1 MSKGPGTLCYTWLS
15 TPRATYIQDRDANEH
30 RQANTLKDNPNQG
43 KTGALRDTPST
54 GGKPSGTHTPPRGS
68 LGSTWG
74 HAHRRRE
81 PGVGSSA
88 APAHLAPKASPQ
100 APPVCVPVRACVR
113 TRPRAPPPV
122 GGEVRTAP
130 GAARLARRGLP
141 GERLPWSA
149 ERGSILMDRPGALPP
164 GQPGSLLPLL
174 LPVSPKSL
182 RPAVP
187 ARDPHSKGRSPGG
200 RSGDLAPGPS
210 WPRLPG
216 RRPRRVV
223 RSGARAEQ
231 GTGTMQGLPGL
242 GLGTKQ
248 TRQLGAQVLP
258 WNGGGYPGG
267 VGNKGGNLTLLLP
280 EGPSIC
286 CP

>member
-43 KTGALRDTPST
+43 KTGAPRDTPST

-68 LGSTWG
+68 LGSTWGRG

-141 GERLPWSA
+141 GGAVAMERRARQHTNGSARGAAPWPAWLPPPAPSSSFTEVTPA
-149 ERGSILMDRPGALPP
+149 RGPGPRPPLQRPEPWGTVRRPGSRTLAASTSREKA
-164 GQPGSLLPLL
+164 Q
-174 LPVSPKSL
+174 
-182 RPAVP
+182 A
-187 ARDPHSKGRSPGG
+187 GG
-200 RSGDLAPGPS
+200 AKRCEG
-210 WPRLPG
+210 
-216 RRPRRVV
+216 
-223 RSGARAEQ
+223 GARNWDDA
-231 GTGTMQGLPGL
+231 GAARPGL
-242 GLGTKQ
+242 GHQ
-248 TRQLGAQVLP
+248 TDTAAGSAGAALE
-258 WNGGGYPGG
+258 WGWLSWRGG
-267 VGNKGGNLTLLLP
+267 K
-280 EGPSIC
+280 
-286 CP
+286 